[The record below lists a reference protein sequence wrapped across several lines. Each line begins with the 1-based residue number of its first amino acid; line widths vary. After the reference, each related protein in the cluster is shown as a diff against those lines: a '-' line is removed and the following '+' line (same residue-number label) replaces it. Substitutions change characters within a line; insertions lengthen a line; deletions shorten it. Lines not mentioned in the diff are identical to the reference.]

1 MRNIIN
7 PVYKKELKLN
17 MRTWKTAIFVMLYNL
32 FLAGISLLAYYLT
45 IDMADYSSF
54 SYSILLNVFRGM
66 MTLEYALVLFLVP
79 SYTSGAISGERER
92 QTLEILLTTKMKPF
106 QIVIGKLLSS
116 ISLIILLVISSL
128 PILSI
133 IFSVGG
139 ASVTELLKLIIMC
152 ITSAIY
158 IGSFGI
164 LFSTLFKRTM
174 PSTVITYL
182 MILFLC
188 FGTIAIAVVAYAL
201 DYQNHY
207 DVENYVATAG
217 PFAYLLLFNPLISY
231 VNFIFG
237 GYSENWLLGITIG
250 ELCKKAP
257 DFLQEHWGLAAT
269 VCQLVVAF
277 LILRLAARKL
287 NPTHYQNRKRQKK
300 ARKVQKKAMKAGVE
314 GSVSE

>member
-1 MRNIIN
+1 MRSIIN

-133 IFSVGG
+133 IFSIGG
-139 ASVTELLKLIIMC
+139 ASVIELLKLILMC

-174 PSTVITYL
+174 PATVITYL
-182 MILFLC
+182 MIVFLC
-188 FGTIAIAVVAYAL
+188 FGTLVITLVAYAL
-201 DYQNHY
+201 DHQNHY
-207 DVENYVATAG
+207 DVDNYVATAG

-231 VNFIFG
+231 VDFIFG
-237 GYSENWLLGITIG
+237 GYHENWILGITIG
-250 ELCKKAP
+250 ELCKKTPA
-257 DFLQEHWGLAAT
+257 FLQNHWGLFAT
-269 VCQLVVAF
+269 VCQMALSLLVLLF
-277 LILRLAARKL
+277 AARKL
-287 NPTHYQNRKRQKK
+287 NPTHYQNKKKQKK
-300 ARKVQKKAMKAGVE
+300 ARKAQKKMGHAGVE